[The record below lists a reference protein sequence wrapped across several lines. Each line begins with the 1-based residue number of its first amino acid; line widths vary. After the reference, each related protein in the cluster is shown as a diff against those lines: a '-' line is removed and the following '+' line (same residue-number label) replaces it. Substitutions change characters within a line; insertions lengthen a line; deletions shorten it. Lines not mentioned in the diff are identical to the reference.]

1 MELPNNVYD
10 ILKWV
15 CIIFLPAFSTAYSAL
30 AGIWNLPFAEQI
42 PATVT
47 VIAMFIGAL
56 IGVSSV
62 QYNKN
67 ADSKNADS

>member
-1 MELPNNVYD
+1 MKLPDNVYD
-10 ILKWV
+10 ILKWA
-15 CIIFLPAFSTAYSAL
+15 CIIFLPALSTAYSAL

-62 QYNKN
+62 QYNRG
-67 ADSKNADS
+67 ADG

>member
-1 MELPNNVYD
+1 MKLPNNVYD

-67 ADSKNADS
+67 ADS